1 MTGGR
6 GPFLRAASAASILA
20 ASLTSGL
27 SSAGR
32 ASGRDRVSEMT
43 SSPMALLVVVALV
56 FDFPNGLHD
65 TANAM
70 ATTIATGALKPR
82 IAVGIAAQPNV
93 GGAFISITVAA
104 TVTKGIVDAEAVSPT
119 MIFAGPV
126 RAMTWNLITW
136 WFGVPST
143 SSHALIG
150 AVIAGV
156 GTSAIEPGSILSS
169 VIIPALIA
177 PRAVTV
183 VSVLI
188 VAAAVITGI
197 YFITDK

>member
-1 MTGGR
+1 
-6 GPFLRAASAASILA
+6 
-20 ASLTSGL
+20 
-27 SSAGR
+27 
-32 ASGRDRVSEMT
+32 
-43 SSPMALLVVVALV
+43 
-56 FDFPNGLHD
+56 
-65 TANAM
+65 
-70 ATTIATGALKPR
+70 
-82 IAVGIAAQPNV
+82 
-93 GGAFISITVAA
+93 
-104 TVTKGIVDAEAVSPT
+104 

-150 AVIAGV
+150 AVIACV

-169 VIIPALIA
+169 VIIQALIA